1 MSLFDQLFFNIFN
14 HYKAKHKK
22 RSINFA
28 VLYISILQIS
38 LIFLL
43 GVFFAAFFRQMN
55 VDTMSSENAW
65 ILFIITAFIIYFKNW
80 IQFSG
85 RKRSVINAKLS
96 KRKTKQF
103 NIWLL
108 WFLPV
113 CCIAL
118 AIILLQVL

>member
-1 MSLFDQLFFNIFN
+1 MSLFDQLFFNVFN
-14 HYKAKHKK
+14 HYKVKYK
-22 RSINFA
+22 RRANTLAS
-28 VLYISILQIS
+28 LYVSILQIS

-55 VDTMSSENAW
+55 VDTMSPDKAW
-65 ILFIITAFIIYFKNW
+65 VLFVITSILIYFKNW

-96 KRKTKQF
+96 KRKTRSH

-108 WFLPV
+108 WILPI
-113 CCIAL
+113 CCIIL
-118 AIILLQVL
+118 SILLLNIL